1 MPLSASLLLTIRSYK
16 SNLPKLSVFLSD
28 TYKYVQLSGILQVL
42 FSLSEQMI
50 QKRLKI
56 IRKTT
61 GMTQREFASKLGV
74 SHTYISELEGGRRTP
89 SKLFMVA
96 VEHVFGVNQSWL
108 AAGKGEKY
116 RKDRILFSED
126 EIGVIKQLRGMS
138 EENRKIFI
146 VLSEKLKKK

>member
-1 MPLSASLLLTIRSYK
+1 
-16 SNLPKLSVFLSD
+16 
-28 TYKYVQLSGILQVL
+28 
-42 FSLSEQMI
+42 MI
-50 QKRLKI
+50 QNRLKI

-61 GMTQREFASKLGV
+61 GITQREFASKLGV

-116 RKDRILFSED
+116 IKERMVFTEREQGMIKAMREMQD
-126 EIGVIKQLRGMS
+126 EIK
-138 EENRKIFI
+138 KII
-146 VLSEKLKKK
+146 LDLINLHSEKKQ